1 MAVQFLTG
9 LNVNGNININ
19 TNQLQNVVI
28 QPLAADPAGID
39 GRIYYNSGTNKLK
52 IYNGTDWVAFQT
64 GTDGDT
70 TYELFG
76 VGSTNGTAGI
86 QLDGSD
92 GSIDDVLIVG
102 AGTTTVTRSGN
113 TLTVTSNDSK
123 VGTVTSVAT
132 THGGNAFTAS
142 IGNVATVNPSVDIAM
157 AGNATQYVN
166 GAGNLVLL
174 STIPQGDVTEVQ
186 GGTYITVTD
195 EAGPIPIVNHDA
207 TSRTDTTSTAS
218 PASGATFTA
227 VDGVSSNA
235 TGHLTALNVKT
246 ITLPTS
252 DNYVSWELDAE
263 SGTPQQIESGDT
275 VTFTGGTKI
284 TTAVAATDVLTITH
298 DATSRT
304 DTTSTVS
311 ANVFPVVNS
320 VSTDATGHVTAI
332 DIKTVTVPDNNDNT
346 TYTLPVSAG
355 GSNSAI
361 VTLDGSSGTDSTVTF
376 EGTTDEIAVT
386 ETIVSGT
393 EGTIKIGL
401 PDDVTIANDLTV
413 TGVIIQNEVST
424 GFPLTPLNVFAG
436 QVQVPTATAPGNAPN
451 LQQVSLLI
459 AGIGVFQ
466 GAYNASTNSPPLSG
480 ASNVGLT
487 TGDYFVVSTAGN
499 SGGFFPDLEP
509 GDFIFADQTIMNN
522 SSPAITAYT
531 VVQADANIAGSGAT
545 DGNTEKG
552 VSGFDSANF
561 TVSSNGWVQ
570 LNNQSITVATYG
582 SASKTVALAINADG
596 ITTTAAEQDI
606 AITASQVTDFCTV
619 VDTCMGSNSVTT
631 NIGNGTLVA
640 YPITHNFNTR
650 NVVVTC
656 FRNSTPWDTVVL
668 DVERTSVNQVT
679 LKSTTAL
686 TTNQV
691 SVIITKVV

>member
-64 GTDGDT
+64 GDDQVV

-102 AGTTTVTRSGN
+102 AGTTTVTRSAN

-166 GAGNLVLL
+166 GAGDLILL

-195 EAGPIPIVNHDA
+195 ETGPIPIVNHDA

-252 DNYVSWELDAE
+252 DNYGSWELDGD
-263 SGTPQQIESGDT
+263 SGTPQQIGSGDT
-275 VTFTGGTKI
+275 ATFTGGTKI
-284 TTAVAATDVLTITH
+284 STAVAATDVLTITH

-304 DTTSTVS
+304 DTTSTVT
-311 ANVFPVVNS
+311 ANVFPVVNT

-332 DIKTVTVPDNNDNT
+332 DIKTVTVPDNNT

-355 GSNSAI
+355 GSNSAV
-361 VTLDGSSGTDSTVTF
+361 VTLDASTGTDSTVTIS
-376 EGTTDEIAVT
+376 GTAGEIEIT

-393 EGTIKIGL
+393 EGTVFIGL
-401 PDDVTIANDLTV
+401 PDDVTIGNDLTV
-413 TGVIIQNEVST
+413 TNN
-424 GFPLTPLNVFAG
+424 LTVLAAGAFTG
-436 QVQVPTATAPGNAPN
+436 QVTIPLVPGADADAASKRYVDQSN
-451 LQQVSLLI
+451 
-459 AGIGVFQ
+459 IGQSVFQ
-466 GAYNASTNSPPLSG
+466 GGYNAATNTPDLDTAP
-480 ASNVGLT
+480 SNLIKKGWFWAVT
-487 TGDYFVVSTAGN
+487 VTGD
-499 SGGFFPDLEP
+499 FFTETVQP
-509 GDFIFADQTIMNN
+509 GDLIYADQDDPGAVFANWV
-522 SSPAITAYT
+522 
-531 VVQADANIAGSGAT
+531 VVQSG
-545 DGNTEKG
+545 
-552 VSGFDSANF
+552 
-561 TVSSNGWVQ
+561 
-570 LNNQSITVATYG
+570 
-582 SASKTVALAINADG
+582 
-596 ITTTAAEQDI
+596 QDI
-606 AITASQVTDFCTV
+606 ATAGAQASAIRGISAYDSTNFA
-619 VDTCMGSNSVTT
+619 VDASG
-631 NIGNGTLVA
+631 
-640 YPITHNFNTR
+640 
-650 NVVVTC
+650 
-656 FRNSTPWDTVVL
+656 W
-668 DVERTSVNQVT
+668 VT
-679 LKSTTAL
+679 LKAQANANGRRVDLDNGGSAAPATSPVTRTETGTSPNIVTTFTVDIRDASLFGAL
-686 TTNQV
+686 AEASRVKVETTDYAAPFATV
-691 SVIITKVV
+691 YPDVTRSGSGTIIITMNDAIAVNTYSLLLNYV

>member
-70 TYELFG
+70 TYDLTG
-76 VGSTNGTAGI
+76 VGSTNGTAGVR
-86 QLDGSD
+86 LTGSD
-92 GSIDDVLIVG
+92 ASVDDVLVVG
-102 AGTTTVTRSGN
+102 AGSVLVTRAGN
-113 TLTVTSNDSK
+113 TLTVTGADTA

-157 AGNATQYVN
+157 AGDVTQYIN

-195 EAGPIPIVNHDA
+195 ETGPIPIVNHDA

-252 DNYVSWELDAE
+252 DNYGSWELDGD
-263 SGTPQQIESGDT
+263 SGTPQQIGSGDT
-275 VTFTGGTKI
+275 ATFTGGTKI
-284 TTAVAATDVLTITH
+284 STAVAATDVLTITH

-304 DTTSTVS
+304 DTTSTVT
-311 ANVFPVVNS
+311 ANVFPVVNT

-332 DIKTVTVPDNNDNT
+332 DIKTVTVPDNNT

-355 GSNSAI
+355 GSNSAV
-361 VTLDGSSGTDSTVTF
+361 VTLDGSTGTDSTVTIS
-376 EGTTDEIAVT
+376 GTAGEIEIT

-393 EGTIKIGL
+393 EGTVFIGL
-401 PDDVTIANDLTV
+401 PDDVTIGNDLTV
-413 TGVIIQNEVST
+413 TND
-424 GFPLTPLNVFAG
+424 LTVLGSGSFTG
-436 QVQVPTATAPGNAPN
+436 QVTVPLVPSADAHATSKQYVDQSN
-451 LQQVSLLI
+451 LGQS
-459 AGIGVFQ
+459 VFQ
-466 GAYNASTNSPPLSG
+466 GGYDAATNTPDLDTAP
-480 ASNVGLT
+480 SNLIKKGWFWAVT
-487 TGDYFVVSTAGN
+487 VTGD
-499 SGGFFPDLEP
+499 FFTETVQP
-509 GDFIFADQTIMNN
+509 GDLIYADQDDPGATFANWV
-522 SSPAITAYT
+522 
-531 VVQADANIAGSGAT
+531 VVQSG
-545 DGNTEKG
+545 
-552 VSGFDSANF
+552 
-561 TVSSNGWVQ
+561 
-570 LNNQSITVATYG
+570 
-582 SASKTVALAINADG
+582 
-596 ITTTAAEQDI
+596 QDI
-606 AITASQVTDFCTV
+606 ATAGAQVSAIRGISAYDSTNFS
-619 VDTCMGSNSVTT
+619 VDASGWVTLNPQGNANGRRVDLTSTLAYVTRGETGTSPNIVTT
-631 NIGNGTLVA
+631 FTVDIRNTVLFGTLAEASRVKVETTDQA
-640 YPITHNFNTR
+640 APFATVYPNVTR
-650 NVVVTC
+650 SGSGT
-656 FRNSTPWDTVVL
+656 
-668 DVERTSVNQVT
+668 
-679 LKSTTAL
+679 
-686 TTNQV
+686 
-691 SVIITKVV
+691 VIITMNDSIADNTYSLLLNYV

>member
-102 AGTTTVTRSGN
+102 AGSVLVTRSGN
-113 TLTVTSNDSK
+113 TLTVTGADTA

-166 GAGNLVLL
+166 GAGDLILL

-195 EAGPIPIVNHDA
+195 QAGPIPIVNHDA
-207 TSRTDTTSTAS
+207 TT
-218 PASGATFTA
+218 
-227 VDGVSSNA
+227 
-235 TGHLTALNVKT
+235 
-246 ITLPTS
+246 
-252 DNYVSWELDAE
+252 
-263 SGTPQQIESGDT
+263 
-275 VTFTGGTKI
+275 
-284 TTAVAATDVLTITH
+284 
-298 DATSRT
+298 RT
-304 DTTSTVS
+304 DTTSTVT

-320 VSTDATGHVTAI
+320 VSTNATGHVTAI

-355 GSNSAI
+355 GSNSAV
-361 VTLDGSSGTDSTVTF
+361 VTLDASTGTDSTVTIS
-376 EGTTDEIAVT
+376 GTAGEIEIT

-393 EGTIKIGL
+393 EGTVFIGL
-401 PDDVTIANDLTV
+401 PDDVTIGNDLTV
-413 TGVIIQNEVST
+413 TND
-424 GFPLTPLNVFAG
+424 LTVLAAGAFTG
-436 QVQVPTATAPGNAPN
+436 QVTIPLVPGADADAASKRYVDQSN
-451 LQQVSLLI
+451 
-459 AGIGVFQ
+459 IGQSVFQ
-466 GAYNASTNSPPLSG
+466 GGYNAATNTPDLDASPATDIKKG
-480 ASNVGLT
+480 FFWAVT
-487 TGDYFVVSTAGN
+487 VTGD
-499 SGGFFPDLEP
+499 FFTETVQP
-509 GDFIFADQTIMNN
+509 GDLIYADQDNPGATFANWV
-522 SSPAITAYT
+522 
-531 VVQADANIAGSGAT
+531 VVQSG
-545 DGNTEKG
+545 
-552 VSGFDSANF
+552 
-561 TVSSNGWVQ
+561 
-570 LNNQSITVATYG
+570 
-582 SASKTVALAINADG
+582 
-596 ITTTAAEQDI
+596 QDI
-606 AITASQVTDFCTV
+606 ATAGAQASAIRGISAYDSTNFSVDASGWVTLNPQGNANGRR
-619 VDTCMGSNSVTT
+619 VDLNATAGQPEAAYVTRLETGTSPNIVTT
-631 NIGNGTLVA
+631 FTVDIRNATLFGAAAEASRVKVETTDREAPFATVYPDVSRSGSGTVIVA
-640 YPITHNFNTR
+640 MNDSIAD
-650 NVVVTC
+650 
-656 FRNSTPWDTVVL
+656 DTYSLLLNYV
-668 DVERTSVNQVT
+668 
-679 LKSTTAL
+679 
-686 TTNQV
+686 
-691 SVIITKVV
+691 

>member
-70 TYELFG
+70 TYDLTG
-76 VGSTNGTAGI
+76 VGSTNGTAGVR
-86 QLDGSD
+86 LTGSD
-92 GSIDDVLIVG
+92 ASVDDVLVVG
-102 AGTTTVTRSGN
+102 AGSVLVTRAGN
-113 TLTVTSNDSK
+113 TLTVTGADTA

-166 GAGNLVLL
+166 GAGDLILL

-195 EAGPIPIVNHDA
+195 ETGPIPIVNHDA

-252 DNYVSWELDAE
+252 DNYGSWELDGD
-263 SGTPQQIESGDT
+263 SGTPQQIGSGDT
-275 VTFTGGTKI
+275 ATFTGGTKI
-284 TTAVAATDVLTITH
+284 STAVAATDVLTITH

-304 DTTSTVS
+304 DTTSTVT
-311 ANVFPVVNS
+311 ANVFPVVNT

-332 DIKTVTVPDNNDNT
+332 DIKTVTVPDNNT

-355 GSNSAI
+355 GSNSAV
-361 VTLDGSSGTDSTVTF
+361 VTLDGSTGTDSTVTIS
-376 EGTTDEIAVT
+376 GTAGEIEIT

-393 EGTIKIGL
+393 EGTVFIGL
-401 PDDVTIANDLTV
+401 PDDVTIGNDLTV
-413 TGVIIQNEVST
+413 TND
-424 GFPLTPLNVFAG
+424 LTVLGSGSFTG
-436 QVQVPTATAPGNAPN
+436 QVTVPLVPSADAHATSKQYVDQSN
-451 LQQVSLLI
+451 LGQS
-459 AGIGVFQ
+459 VFQ
-466 GAYNASTNSPPLSG
+466 GGYDAATNTPDLDTAPSNLIKKGWFWAVTVTGDFFTETVQPGDLIYADQDDPGATFANWVVVQSGQDIATAGAQVSAIRGISAYDSTNFSVDASGWVTLNPQGNANGRRVDLTSTLAYVTRAETGTSP
-480 ASNVGLT
+480 NIVT
-487 TGDYFVVSTAGN
+487 T
-499 SGGFFPDLEP
+499 
-509 GDFIFADQTIMNN
+509 
-522 SSPAITAYT
+522 
-531 VVQADANIAGSGAT
+531 
-545 DGNTEKG
+545 
-552 VSGFDSANF
+552 F
-561 TVSSNGWVQ
+561 TVDIRN
-570 LNNQSITVATYG
+570 A
-582 SASKTVALAINADG
+582 ALFG
-596 ITTTAAEQDI
+596 TAAEASRVKVETTDREAPFATVYPDVSRSGSGTIII
-606 AITASQVTDFCTV
+606 AMNDSIAN
-619 VDTCMGSNSVTT
+619 DTYSLLLNYV
-631 NIGNGTLVA
+631 
-640 YPITHNFNTR
+640 
-650 NVVVTC
+650 
-656 FRNSTPWDTVVL
+656 
-668 DVERTSVNQVT
+668 
-679 LKSTTAL
+679 
-686 TTNQV
+686 
-691 SVIITKVV
+691 